1 MEKPFDEPHLGIR
14 SQVLG
19 TPETIPDSPQVL
31 SARQAGDFE
40 ALGQALSRQLRYREA
55 IEAYSRGLVSDPENL
70 RLLRLRAGRYLTTLQ
85 PERALADFERCLS
98 LGADRLDC
106 GYRIGLALFYLG
118 RYSAAAGAFRD
129 CIPLC
134 DEEMGIA
141 VIYWHTLSAC
151 RGGAAPALL
160 GEYHSSMAVGHHTAY
175 EKAVAVWAGA
185 RAYSQAEAASEQEP
199 EDLEYGIAQYGLAY
213 HPDCPD
219 RQALLE
225 KICARD
231 GFWPC
236 FSYLAAWKD
245 LHEELFKT

>member
-19 TPETIPDSPQVL
+19 TPETLPDSPQVL

-40 ALGQALSRQLRYREA
+40 ALGQALSRQMRYREA
-55 IEAYSRGLVSDPENL
+55 IEAYSRGLESDPENL

-85 PERALADFERCLS
+85 PEQALADFERCLS

-106 GYRIGLALFYLG
+106 GYRMGLALFYRG
-118 RYSAAAGAFRD
+118 SYAAAAGAFRD
-129 CIPLC
+129 CMPLC

-160 GEYHSSMAVGHHTAY
+160 GEYHSGMAVGHHTAY

-185 RAYSQAEAASEQEP
+185 RAYSQTAAALEQEP

-213 HPDCPD
+213 HPACLD

-245 LHEELFKT
+245 LHEELLNT